1 MNHINFHNDTV
12 HLNELWYQS
21 HKTLIEKIAI
31 ELEAIDKIEELTLKF
46 LGEKQKL
53 KKMTDPLKPKRCK
66 SAYLYFCEDNR
77 KKLKDENPD
86 IKIGELMKK
95 MGEKWRN
102 ISEDEKKQ
110 YIELHLKDKERYED
124 DIEEYKKNN

>member
-12 HLNELWYQS
+12 HLNEIWYQS

-31 ELEAIDKIEELTLKF
+31 ELEAIDKIDELTRKF
-46 LGEKQKL
+46 LGDKQKL

-66 SAYLYFCEDNR
+66 SAYLFFCERNR
-77 KKLKDENPD
+77 NKIKNENPN

-95 MGEKWRN
+95 MGESWRN
-102 ISEDEKKQ
+102 ISENDKKEF
-110 YIELHLKDKERYED
+110 IDLHLIDKDRYD
-124 DIEEYKKNN
+124 DDMEEYKKNN